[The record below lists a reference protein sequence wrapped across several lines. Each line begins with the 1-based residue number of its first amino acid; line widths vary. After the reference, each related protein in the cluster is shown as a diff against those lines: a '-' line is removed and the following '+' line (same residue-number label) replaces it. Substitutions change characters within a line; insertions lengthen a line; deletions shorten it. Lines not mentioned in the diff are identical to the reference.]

1 MALVFKKNIKK
12 KWIQNIFIFW
22 KFFTKLVFILASSVV
37 VYETLNEFRKKKICC
52 VVIMCLSRWHTLLKM
67 FSFCENEKTC
77 VNRRKQRW
85 FFFIASSSDCCCV
98 ILKGIVLFPILQ
110 PTTDAEERVETQY
123 CMYYL
128 NICQNNYKRWQMKI
142 N

>member
-1 MALVFKKNIKK
+1 MNPKYIYFFGNSS
-12 KWIQNIFIFW
+12 QNLFSYSHLQWWFMKHW
-22 KFFTKLVFILASSVV
+22 MNSG
-37 VYETLNEFRKKKICC
+37 RKKYAVLSFC
-52 VVIMCLSRWHTLLKM
+52 VCRWHTLLKM